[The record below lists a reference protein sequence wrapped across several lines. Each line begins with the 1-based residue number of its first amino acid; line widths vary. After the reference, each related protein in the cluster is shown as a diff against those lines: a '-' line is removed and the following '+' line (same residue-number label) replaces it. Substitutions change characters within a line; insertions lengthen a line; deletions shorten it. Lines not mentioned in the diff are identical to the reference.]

1 LFCDLLCGFVC
12 DCAMQ
17 NKISSRWRTAMAAA
31 DGDAVAAYNVTLNT
45 LAGQG
50 EPAEIFRALNISKA
64 TTAWP
69 LSQEAA
75 CADYLAVNGQT
86 LQQFEAQKAQRKKKK
101 AD

>member
-1 LFCDLLCGFVC
+1 
-12 DCAMQ
+12 
-17 NKISSRWRTAMAAA
+17 MAAA

-86 LQQFEAQKAQRKKKK
+86 LQQFEAQKAQRKTVALANQWLKEQKEMGVR
-101 AD
+101 